1 MSPCFNALQKN
12 DVAALRGQQSLKK
25 AFGVGCSKW
34 LRSRWKTQL
43 QALPGMGL

>member
-12 DVAALRGQQSLKK
+12 DVAALRGQQYLQQ
-25 AFGVGCSKW
+25 AFGEAWSKCLW
-34 LRSRWKTQL
+34 CRLKTWL